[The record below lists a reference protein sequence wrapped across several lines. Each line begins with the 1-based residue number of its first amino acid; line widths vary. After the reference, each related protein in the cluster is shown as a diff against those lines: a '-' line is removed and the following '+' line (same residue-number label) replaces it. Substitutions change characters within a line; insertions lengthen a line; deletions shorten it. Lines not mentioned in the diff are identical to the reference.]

1 MRGAPGG
8 GCGRI
13 ETSGWEE
20 WNITGTRQAEELQ
33 EELLD
38 GWLQMSTVICNER
51 LVSAMTYNESMVC
64 GVLHRNRQKRV
75 TATDLCAKLRILKP
89 QMNAILNGLQ
99 NRGMLER
106 IRSEAD
112 RRQVYL
118 QLTKE
123 GCASYERA
131 HQELLA
137 LPQGLIEQL
146 GEEKMRQLAGL
157 MHEVAEKFPD
167 ISEEVAGKE

>member
-1 MRGAPGG
+1 MND
-8 GCGRI
+8 GRI

-89 QMNAILNGLQ
+89 QMNAILNGPPS
-99 NRGMLER
+99 GV
-106 IRSEAD
+106 SSA
-112 RRQVYL
+112 Y
-118 QLTKE
+118 E
-123 GCASYERA
+123 GRMCV
-131 HQELLA
+131 L
-137 LPQGLIEQL
+137 
-146 GEEKMRQLAGL
+146 
-157 MHEVAEKFPD
+157 
-167 ISEEVAGKE
+167 

>member
-112 RRQVYL
+112 LRQVYL

-123 GCASYERA
+123 
-131 HQELLA
+131 
-137 LPQGLIEQL
+137 
-146 GEEKMRQLAGL
+146 
-157 MHEVAEKFPD
+157 
-167 ISEEVAGKE
+167 

>member
-1 MRGAPGG
+1 MND
-8 GCGRI
+8 GRI

-106 IRSEAD
+106 CRDGELGGGTFSEAG
-112 RRQVYL
+112 L
-118 QLTKE
+118 
-123 GCASYERA
+123 RA
-131 HQELLA
+131 
-137 LPQGLIEQL
+137 GRSRSC
-146 GEEKMRQLAGL
+146 GEEG
-157 MHEVAEKFPD
+157 
-167 ISEEVAGKE
+167 